1 MEKSV
6 EYTKELLVL
15 KELIESTCSTNLK
28 LYFITRLKI
37 EGIKKGAKVKDK
49 YSFKAYRIDVDD
61 EIRGYLYDL
70 SIEQLDKVA
79 RKGLSLIEYDPISDD
94 TEHLFSYKLKSDTSS
109 FYDVVINQLNRECDG
124 IKSLEDIISNNEDL
138 WAYCIEFRNQ
148 ETDKV
153 VYTFRK
159 ILSGK
164 VAIDEKDD
172 TSVKFMKRA
181 IRTLFSPETAQ
192 LTLLKGESVIL
203 DSQIDCIYYDD
214 MFYVI
219 KKLPFEQIVGLQEEY
234 HDKAMEVYGAIKDS
248 EVIAG
253 LDTMTHI
260 VEGSP
265 ALHRRL
271 VKIAKT
277 GGLELLKEKSAV
289 SKMRRISKK
298 YGKKLKVID
307 GKPSVEDK
315 DDLDLII
322 RLLCDYYKTGEMS
335 GKSYGTYSGIEVKVE
350 KS

>member
-6 EYTKELLVL
+6 EYTEELRVF
-15 KELIESTCSTNLK
+15 KELIESTDSSDLK
-28 LYFITRLKI
+28 LYFITRSKI
-37 EGIKKGAKVKDK
+37 EGKKIAIVKNK
-49 YSFKAYRIDVDD
+49 FSYKAYRIDVDD
-61 EIRGYLYDL
+61 EIRAYLYNL

-109 FYDVVINQLNRECDG
+109 FSDVVINQLNRECDG
-124 IKSLEDIISNNEDL
+124 IKSLEDITSENEVL
-138 WAYCIEFRNQ
+138 WAYCIEFRNHD
-148 ETDKV
+148 TDKV

-172 TSVKFMKRA
+172 ASVNLVKRA

-192 LTLLKGESVIL
+192 LTLLKGESVTL

-234 HDKAMEVYGAIKDS
+234 RDKAMEVYGAIKDT
-248 EVIAG
+248 EMIVG
-253 LDTMTHI
+253 LDDMTAI

-265 ALHRRL
+265 ILHRRL

-289 SKMRRISKK
+289 SKMKRISKK
-298 YGKKLKVID
+298 YGKTLKIVD
-307 GKPSVEDK
+307 GKPSVENK
-315 DDLDLII
+315 EDLDLII

-335 GKSYGTYSGIEVKVE
+335 GKSYGTYSGIEVKVD